1 MTGAA
6 ILLRELEARGAK
18 VRIVGDRLR
27 CEAPK
32 GTLTPEDARRLRE
45 SKADLLHLLAL
56 CPTEQLESEWHEAKT
71 RARAEFARHGREL
84 SPETLERAVV
94 HHPRPHLVLSRDDVA
109 LIADKS
115 EAAIRAVLEVCRVF
129 PGARIVP

>member
-1 MTGAA
+1 MTSAA

-18 VRIVGDRLR
+18 VRAIGDRLR

-32 GTLTPEDARRLRE
+32 GILTSEDARRLRE
-45 SKADLLHLLAL
+45 AKADLLHLLAP
-56 CPTEQLESEWHEAKT
+56 CPTEQLEREWRGATT

-84 SPETLERAVV
+84 LPATLERAVV
-94 HHPRPHLVLSRDDVA
+94 HHPRPHLVLAGDDVA
-109 LIADKS
+109 LIARKP

-129 PGARIVP
+129 PGARIIQ